1 MNENNKQNSRI
12 STENTED
19 KVLVLDMKGQP
30 MEGTVRFGKVRKM
43 LKDGR
48 AKIVQRYPFTIQL
61 TYEPEN
67 KKAFEEKKAAE
78 KKAKSSH
85 KTKNSTK
92 FGNSTKSNGSRNT
105 GYQRSNSGNAS
116 YGKKTVKNQE
126 SVQKGSARNSG
137 NGSVTKPATGARNSV
152 YTNGRMKTVPQKTT
166 KTIKTKSGKTII
178 INSYK

>member
-1 MNENNKQNSRI
+1 MSENIKRNSRI
-12 STENTED
+12 STEKTED

-85 KTKNSTK
+85 KKTKD
-92 FGNSTKSNGSRNT
+92 STKSRDFTKANGGSKNS
-105 GYQRSNSGNAS
+105 GYQRENSDKSSMTKPAAG
-116 YGKKTVKNQE
+116 T
-126 SVQKGSARNSG
+126 RNSG
-137 NGSVTKPATGARNSV
+137 ISRNSSEKRNTV
-152 YTNGRMKTVPQKTT
+152 YTNGKMKTVPQKTT

>member
-1 MNENNKQNSRI
+1 MNENIKRNSRI
-12 STENTED
+12 STEKTED

-78 KKAKSSH
+78 KKAKSSY
-85 KTKNSTK
+85 KTKNSQK
-92 FGNSTKSNGSRNT
+92 FNGDNSKNT
-105 GYQRSNSGNAS
+105 GYQGRESTQSGN
-116 YGKKTVKNQE
+116 T
-126 SVQKGSARNSG
+126 RNSG
-137 NGSVTKPATGARNSV
+137 KSSMAKPATGTGVSRNSGISSEKRNTV
-152 YTNGRMKTVPQKTT
+152 YTNGKMKTVPQKTT

>member
-78 KKAKSSH
+78 KKAKSSY
-85 KTKNSTK
+85 KTKN
-92 FGNSTKSNGSRNT
+92 FTKSNGSRNT
-105 GYQRSNSGNAS
+105 EYQRSNSGNAS
-116 YGKKTVKNQE
+116 YGKKTVENRE
-126 SVQKGSARNSG
+126 SVQKDSTRNSG
-137 NGSVTKPATGARNSV
+137 NGSVTKPTTGARNSV